1 LHAHLINFWF
11 QGSKEVGTKSTL
23 FWFVESQTH
32 SGMPRGAKVR
42 MALNEPK
49 QVALDSDLNTT
60 SEHAPQVESNY

>member
-1 LHAHLINFWF
+1 LHAHSINFWF
-11 QGSKEVGTKSTL
+11 RGSKEVGTKSTL
-23 FWFVESQTH
+23 FWFIESQTH

-49 QVALDSDLNTT
+49 QVTT